1 MKLPELNKCENTH
14 DVKNTHEKTPMK
26 RLRWLWW
33 LGLWVAIGGGAVA
46 ATAQTVPLPAG
57 TVQGH
62 ATDLTA
68 DVVVRADYVTVLTAV
83 QDMTGTP
90 VGNLSN
96 EDFELYE
103 DGQLQT
109 LTRVGRQDDQ
119 PLRLAMLLDISASVR
134 NRLRFQQEAALDF
147 FRRVL
152 QPKDRAAF
160 YAFNHDVYLR
170 QDLTADLAAL
180 ESAVRGVEA
189 RGATALYD
197 AIFIAARRLEHEP
210 GRRVIVVVSDGQNT
224 VSRVTRERAIE
235 EVNRTDAVVFGICPV
250 IRTAYDDFLAP
261 PDNDFELLCR
271 QTGGRV
277 FLVTSLPELA
287 AGFAQL
293 ESELRAQYVL
303 SYYSS
308 NEARDGKFRQIEV
321 RVKRPGVV
329 VRARRGYYAPTQ

>member
-1 MKLPELNKCENTH
+1 MKTL
-14 DVKNTHEKTPMK
+14 
-26 RLRWLWW
+26 LRGWW
-33 LGLWVAIGGGAVA
+33 LGWWLIVIGGAA
-46 ATAQTVPLPAG
+46 ATAQVVPLPADAVRG
-57 TVQGH
+57 RNGDP
-62 ATDLTA
+62 AA

-83 QDMTGTP
+83 QDVTGAP
-90 VGNLSN
+90 VGNLGDD
-96 EDFELYE
+96 DFEIYE
-103 DGQLQT
+103 DGRLQT
-109 LTRVGRQDDQ
+109 ITRVGRQEDQ
-119 PLRLAMLLDISASVR
+119 PLRLAMLLDVSASVR
-134 NRLRFQQEAALDF
+134 NRLKFEQDAALDF

-152 QPKDRAAF
+152 RPEDRAAF

-170 QDLTADLAAL
+170 QDLTGSLAAL
-180 ESAVRGVEA
+180 ESAVRGLEA

-197 AIFIAARRLEHEP
+197 AIFIAARRLEREP

-235 EVNRTDAVVFGICPV
+235 EVNRTDAVVFGVCPV
-250 IRTAYDDFLAP
+250 IRTEYDDFLPP

-277 FLVTSLPELA
+277 FMVTSLPELTV
-287 AGFAQL
+287 GFAQL

-308 NEARDGKFRQIEV
+308 NEARDGKFRRIEV